1 MENRPNRRRPFRNRA
16 TPNISG
22 VRAHQPSDEHTKLLL
37 NIACLSP
44 ETCFGVGSGGE
55 RDRRRPSQTKQLPGC
70 ERKVAATRGLTPLR
84 WQREPASGRV
94 RTANAKAQ
102 GEN

>member
-55 RDRRRPSQTKQLPGC
+55 RDRRRPSQM
-70 ERKVAATRGLTPLR
+70 
-84 WQREPASGRV
+84 
-94 RTANAKAQ
+94 
-102 GEN
+102 